1 MHAAIYHRAARHV
14 EMTMRSRIAVS
25 LLFALMATSASAA
38 VTIDDKPMFPAAVEP
53 GGTISVTGSEFT
65 TPVSGRLYDT
75 SGKET
80 PLDPPEI
87 DADKKVITFRLPRN
101 IAPGRYVMKISVG
114 DLKDLTVPG
123 EVRVQRPAVKI
134 ESAHPTT
141 AYRDETGGFSFALIG
156 ENFSETASENAV
168 EVEGQGN
175 IVAPLPKPPAP
186 PDGGPVPTRTPA
198 EEESACRALAG
209 RQPCL
214 WVEDQGRRIQVRGY
228 KPGGRFQGPTTVRVR
243 VGNSSQLGVVSN
255 STKLVLARM
264 SATGVLTWTLV
275 LFVVL
280 TYTLFRLVAAG
291 MKDQLIH
298 GQRFTPWYAFFI
310 DSQTNTYSLSKFQ
323 LFAFSFTFIFGY
335 LYVML
340 CRWLVQWQFVMPD
353 VPTNLA
359 AMLGISGG
367 ATLAAAGATQTRGS
381 KGGGGMYPSF
391 SDFVTQGGQVVPERF
406 QFFVWTIV
414 ACFGFISLLV
424 ARDPATIDGFPT
436 IPDGLLY
443 VMGVSAAAYVGGK
456 VTRPAGPVIKNIAVD
471 PKSNPVIIVQGENLS
486 TDADFLVDDVKL
498 PIVTEAEKK
507 AAGMQGGS
515 GGEMKLVEA
524 KPQAGASD
532 RTFASELRITVIRS
546 NAIPIF
552 KPGLHRF
559 RIVNTD
565 GQFAETQLSLPVPSI
580 ATVQLQSGVGP
591 VPPNQKVQ
599 LKVVGTGFY
608 EPVAASWT
616 PAGGEPQALAGS
628 AINSD
633 TEMVVTVDAGPAGE
647 ASLKISAAGGDA
659 SAKVT
664 VG

>member
-1 MHAAIYHRAARHV
+1 
-14 EMTMRSRIAVS
+14 MRSGIAAW
-25 LLFALMATSASAA
+25 LFCGLVATSASAA

-53 GGTISVTGSEFT
+53 GGTISITGSEFT
-65 TPVSGRLYDT
+65 TPAAGRLYDT

-80 PLDPPEI
+80 LLDPPQI
-87 DADKKVITFRLPRN
+87 DAGGKVITFRLPRN
-101 IAPGRYVMKISVG
+101 IAPGRYIVKMSVG
-114 DLKDLTVPG
+114 DLKDLMVPG
-123 EVRVQRPAVKI
+123 EVRVQRPAVKL

-156 ENFSETASENAV
+156 ENFSETPSENAV

-175 IVAPLPKPPAP
+175 IVVPLPGPPAA
-186 PDGGPVPTRTPA
+186 PDGAPAPVRTPA
-198 EEESACRALAG
+198 EEETACRALAG

-243 VGNSSQLGVVSN
+243 VGNPSQPGVVSN

-275 LFVVL
+275 LFAL
-280 TYTLFRLVAAG
+280 FTYTLFRLVAAG
-291 MKDQLIH
+291 MKDRLIH

-310 DSQTNTYSLSKFQ
+310 DSQSNTYSLSKFQ

-335 LYVML
+335 LYVTL
-340 CRWLVQWQFVMPD
+340 CRLLVQWQFVMPD

-359 AMLGISGG
+359 AILGISGG
-367 ATLAAAGATQTRGS
+367 ATLAASGATQTRGS

-391 SDFVTQGGQVVPERF
+391 SDFVTAGGQVVPERF
-406 QFFVWTIV
+406 QYFVWTIV
-414 ACFGFISLLV
+414 ACSGFISLLI
-424 ARDPATIDGFPT
+424 ARDPATVDGFPS

-443 VMGVSAAAYVGGK
+443 VMGISAAAYVGGK
-456 VTRPAGPVIKNIAVD
+456 VTRPAGPVIKNVALD

-486 TDADFLVDDVKL
+486 SDADYLVDDVKL
-498 PIVTEAEKK
+498 PIVTETEKK
-507 AAGMQGGS
+507 AAGMEGGA

-532 RTFASELRITVIRS
+532 RTFSSELRITVIRS
-546 NAIPIF
+546 NATPIF

-559 RIVNTD
+559 RIVNPD

-580 ATVQLQSGVGP
+580 SSVKPQSGPGPIPAGQNVQLT
-591 VPPNQKVQ
+591 
-599 LKVVGTGFY
+599 VVGTGFY
-608 EPVAASWT
+608 EPIAASWT
-616 PAGGEPQALAGS
+616 PVGGEPQALAGS
-628 AINSD
+628 QIKND
-633 TEMVVTVDAGPAGE
+633 TEMVVTVDTGPAGE